1 MATDLDEIG
10 PIDYLVVEFPG
21 SKFTGEIAPALAELV
36 DRDIVRVLDLVVVK
50 KDDDGTVEGFE
61 IADLENEAGELLA
74 FDEHVTH
81 LLNED
86 DVNSIAAALEVGTTA
101 AVLVYENHWAAP
113 FASACRRAG
122 GQLVAD
128 GRIPVQAIIA
138 AFEAEEEG
146 D

>member
-1 MATDLDEIG
+1 MTTDLDEIG
-10 PIDYLVVEFPG
+10 PIDYMVVEFPG
-21 SKFTGEIAPALAELV
+21 STFNGEIAPALADLV
-36 DRDIVRVLDLVVVK
+36 DSDIVRVLDLLVVK
-50 KDDDGTVEGFE
+50 KDADGTVEGFE

-74 FDEHVTH
+74 FDQDVTH
-81 LLNED
+81 LISEQ
-86 DVNSIAAALEVGTTA
+86 DVESIAAALEPDATA

-122 GQLVAD
+122 GQLIAD

-138 AFEAEEEG
+138 AVEAEEG